1 MNDSLITVRYAKA
14 LFQLAEEENK
24 QEAVR
29 NDIELLLES
38 VNSSNEFADFLEN
51 PLIKSSEKNTIIN
64 SLFKEN
70 INDLT
75 FRFLQLLINNKREG
89 YLKNICQ
96 YTIHLHKQKLGIQDA
111 VITTAQEI
119 SSSYKKEIFDFIT
132 RKFKVNIE
140 LQDKI
145 DPAIIGGFIL
155 RIEDQ
160 QINASIQSQL
170 MKIKRELINS

>member
-14 LFQLAEEENK
+14 LYLLAEEEKK

-29 NDIELLLES
+29 KDVDLLLEAII
-38 VNSSNEFADFLEN
+38 NSDEFAEFLEN
-51 PLIKSSEKNTIIN
+51 PLIKSSEKESIIN
-64 SLFKEN
+64 SLFKGS
-70 INDLT
+70 ISDLT
-75 FRFLQLLINNKREG
+75 LRFLQLLIINKRED

-119 SSSYKKEIFDFIT
+119 STGHKKEIFDFIT
-132 RKFKVNIE
+132 RKFKINIE
-140 LQDKI
+140 LQQKT
-145 DPAIIGGFIL
+145 DPLIIGGFIL

-170 MKIKRELINS
+170 MKIKRELIHS